1 MSETSVTPEVA
12 SMMHDIFAK
21 QGALQALGA
30 SITKIGAGTCET
42 RLPMSAAASQHHG
55 FFHGGV
61 IGTLG
66 DATGGLTANS
76 LLLPKHDCLA
86 VEYKIN
92 FLAPAKG
99 EALIGR
105 GRVLRAGKTLVVTS
119 IEIFSLDEG
128 VEKLCAVMQQTVFAV
143 EQK

>member
-1 MSETSVTPEVA
+1 MNDAVTEQV
-12 SMMHDIFAK
+12 SNIMHEIFNK

-30 SITKIGAGTCET
+30 RIVHIGRGTCET
-42 RLPMSAAASQHHG
+42 LLPMSPAASQHHG

-76 LLLPKHDCLA
+76 LMLPDYDCLA

-105 GRVLRAGKTLVVTS
+105 GKILRAGKTLAVTS
-119 IEIFSLDEG
+119 VELLSLNQG
-128 VEKLCAVMQQTVFAV
+128 VEKLCAVMQQTVFAI